1 MRRMMK
7 LVVDRAANILVKE
20 IDNKPSFFGTLASQI
35 LDRIPSDKLYAEI
48 AGRAASPSMVDYE
61 TLGEEIDYSQL
72 SEHLE
77 YDKVEGVVDYRE
89 LAEHIEE
96 ANIANEID
104 HESVAYYLNYD
115 EIAEYVDNEQIAEK
129 VREQLQDDIEEAV
142 QDQLKKH
149 VVSSVQEA
157 STATSLS
164 PTLMVDRVIDRAA
177 NMLLEACEVML
188 AQGDEEPDASDMPE
202 TLTNGRYHG

>member
-35 LDRIPSDKLYAEI
+35 LDRIPSDKLYAEVGKHVNI
-48 AGRAASPSMVDYE
+48 GSTIDYE
-61 TLGEEIDYSQL
+61 TLGEEID
-72 SEHLE
+72 

-96 ANIANEID
+96 VNIANEID